1 MSRVWPLI
9 GPRAGGTNV
18 TITGHELDTGNDVQV
33 LFDYVPCHVDKLVSA
48 SVGLHLRH
56 SLGFLYTSGTEINL
70 AVDRTYAPCGLMGC
84 KNRPAPFPSRMSYK
98 ASKPVLFY
106 ILACFNCIVA
116 Y

>member
-1 MSRVWPLI
+1 VSRVWPLI

-56 SLGFLYTSGTEINL
+56 SLGSLLGLHIG
-70 AVDRTYAPCGLMGC
+70 DRN
-84 KNRPAPFPSRMSYK
+84 KPAPFPSRMSYK

-106 ILACFNCIVA
+106 ILTCFNCIVA